1 MLIEDWYE
9 LPEKEKCFV
18 VASMV
23 TVSAV
28 LDLVLAVKLIKVMRA
43 AGILDY
49 VLVTAN
55 EAVMQFGQYVCQL
68 L

>member
-28 LDLVLAVKLIKVMRA
+28 LDLVLAVKLIKVMQA

>member
-9 LPEKEKCFV
+9 LSEKEKCFV

-28 LDLVLAVKLIKVMRA
+28 LDLVLAVKLIKVMQA

-55 EAVMQFGQYVCQL
+55 EAVMQFGQYVRQL

>member
-23 TVSAV
+23 TVSAI
-28 LDLVLAVKLIKVMRA
+28 LDLVLTVKLIKVMQA